1 MGVSYFIT
9 ITSQN
14 HSGVLTAVTTALGE
28 LGGDMHHASQSIVHG
43 LFTMTIA
50 AQFPEHRTI
59 EVIKE
64 HLLQVGRNYEMAVLI
79 RELLE
84 DEADMISTDST
95 YYLTVNGQDAPGVVR
110 VISGMLAQMLIT
122 IESLSARPSSASTFS
137 MVMRLSISDTTDLQE
152 LIDELDIFS
161 TLNSLEISLLTEED
175 YFRSELPADVTLHNM
190 LRG

>member
-14 HSGVLTAVTTALGE
+14 HSGVLTAITTALGE

-50 AQFPEHRTI
+50 AKFPDHRSI
-59 EVIKE
+59 QVIQE
-64 HLLQVGRNYEMAVLI
+64 HLLQVGRNYEMAVLV

-84 DEADMISTDST
+84 DEADVISTDST

-110 VISGMLAQMLIT
+110 VVSGMLAQMLIT
-122 IESLSARPSSASTFS
+122 IESLSARPESASTFS
-137 MVMRLSISDTTDLQE
+137 MVMRLAIPQSADLQE
-152 LIDELDIFS
+152 LVDELNMFS
-161 TLNSLEISLLTEED
+161 TLNGLDVNLLTEED
-175 YFRSELPADVTLHNM
+175 YFRTELPADVTLHNV
-190 LRG
+190 LKG